1 MVAAELHCI
10 IHGLIL
16 FACSFER
23 RPFRHY
29 DLIPMR
35 MLAFPLLA
43 ALVVAS
49 STRAES
55 AAEDQ
60 VRDAIKAPDLT
71 VVHLWAP
78 WCSNCQAELKSGGW
92 LKTVKENPRTKFIFV
107 SVWNNGND
115 GRSMLERFGL
125 SNRPNVTIAADPGP
139 RSGEGKIKQFGGLPL
154 SWIPTT
160 WVYKGG
166 DLRYALNYGEVR
178 FPVLQQFLEDSES
191 EWSHKGEPKLEE

>member
-1 MVAAELHCI
+1 MRMPGFSILVALVAAGSI
-10 IHGLIL
+10 
-16 FACSFER
+16 
-23 RPFRHY
+23 
-29 DLIPMR
+29 
-35 MLAFPLLA
+35 
-43 ALVVAS
+43 
-49 STRAES
+49 RAES
-55 AAEDQ
+55 NADQQ
-60 VRDAIKAPDLT
+60 VRDAIKAPELT

-92 LKTVKENPRTKFIFV
+92 LKMVQENPKTKFIFV

-115 GRSMLERFGL
+115 GRAMLERFGL
-125 SNRPNVTIAADPGP
+125 TNQPNITVTADPGP
-139 RSGEGKIKQFGGLPL
+139 RSGEGKIKEFASLPL